1 MLPMA
6 NINDIRERYFEK
18 GQNITDISKNTGHDR
33 KTIRNYIDIDD
44 FSPDEPN
51 ETKVKHE
58 SKLDKFKPTIDS
70 WLEEDK
76 LHKRKQRH
84 TATRVHERLCELD
97 EFNCSYRL
105 VAEYVKEKKKEIY
118 GTDRFAMPLV
128 HKPGEAQVDF
138 GDAQYYERGILKD
151 GNSLNTSFPHSN
163 NGYLQQFPGENM
175 ECFLQGMKNTFNY
188 LGKVPR
194 RIWFDNASTLVSKI
208 LKGGNRTL
216 TDSFI
221 RFKNHYGFEAVF
233 CNPSSGNE
241 KGNVENKVGY
251 HRRNILVP
259 VPRFD
264 DLEQFNIELLD
275 STKKNNAKNHYTKN
289 IPQDEL
295 FLEDLENMLPLNPV
309 DFKIERL
316 EQHKTDKYAKVRLNG
331 GKHIYST
338 APQYACQKVWVE
350 LGAYVVRI
358 LDENYREITRHSRLY
373 GKKVSESM
381 DWIPYLGALS
391 RRPGALK
398 YNGIYEM
405 MPKVLRDYTDS
416 ADKSEQSKMLK
427 QLAAITEESGFE
439 KAIEA
444 LVESINR
451 GVNDP
456 DSVLAVA
463 RMINDEYPDIGE
475 LANQGNIPVLQPI
488 KSNLAEYDGL
498 LNEGRVN

>member
-1 MLPMA
+1 MIPMA

-18 GQNITDISKNTGHDR
+18 GQNITNISKETGHDR
-33 KTIRNYIDIDD
+33 KTQRDYVNMDD
-44 FSPDEPN
+44 FSPEPP
-51 ETKVKHE
+51 EQEKKTGV
-58 SKLDKFKPTIDS
+58 SKLDKFKPTIDE

-84 TATRVHERLCELD
+84 TAKRVHDRLCEFD
-97 EFNCSYRL
+97 GFDCSYRL
-105 VAEYVKEKKKEIY
+105 VAEYVKDKKEEIY
-118 GTDRFAMPLV
+118 GTDKFAMPLV

-151 GNSLNTSFPHSN
+151 GKFLNVSFPYSN
-163 NGYLQQFPGENM
+163 NGYLQLFPGENL
-175 ECFLQGMKNTFNY
+175 ECFMQGMKNILIY
-188 LGKVPR
+188 LGKVPQR
-194 RIWFDNASTLVSKI
+194 MWFDNASALVSKV
-208 LKGGNRTL
+208 LKGGDRKL
-216 TDSFI
+216 TDGFL
-221 RFKNHYGFEAVF
+221 RLKNHYGFEAVF
-233 CNPSSGNE
+233 CNPDSGNE

-264 DLEQFNIELLD
+264 SVEQFNMELLD
-275 STKKNNAKNHYTKN
+275 STKESNERNHYIKN
-289 IPQDEL
+289 LPHNEL
-295 FLEDLENMLPLNPV
+295 FIEDEKNMLLLTPV
-309 DFKIERL
+309 DFRIEKL

-338 APQYACQKVWVE
+338 APKYACQKVWVE
-350 LGAYVVRI
+350 LGAYEVRI

-373 GKKVSESM
+373 GKMVSESM

-405 MPKVLRDYTDS
+405 MPEVLRDYTDTVS
-416 ADKSEQSKMLK
+416 KSELSKMLK
-427 QLAAITEESGFE
+427 QLAVITEESGFG
-439 KAIEA
+439 KAVNA
-444 LVESINR
+444 LVESINH
-451 GVNDP
+451 GGNDP

-463 RMINDEYPDIGE
+463 RMISDEYPEIEE
-475 LANQGNIPVLQPI
+475 LENKVNAPLLRPI

-498 LNEGRVN
+498 LNERRFN

>member
-1 MLPMA
+1 MLPMTK
-6 NINDIRERYFEK
+6 INDIRERYFEK
-18 GQNITDISKNTGHDR
+18 GQNITDISKETGHDR
-33 KTIRNYIDIDD
+33 KTIRDYINMDD
-44 FSPDEPN
+44 FSPDEPK

-84 TATRVHERLCELD
+84 TAKRVHERLCKLD
-97 EFNCSYRL
+97 GFDCSYRL

-118 GTDRFAMPLV
+118 GTDKFAMPLV

-138 GDAQYYERGILKD
+138 GAAQYYERGILKY
-151 GNSLNTSFPHSN
+151 GKFLNVSFPYSN
-163 NGYLQQFPGENM
+163 NGYLQLFPGENT
-175 ECFLQGMKNTFNY
+175 ECFMQGMKNILNY

-194 RIWFDNASTLVSKI
+194 RMWFDNASTLMADI
-208 LKGGNRTL
+208 HKGGGRKL
-216 TDSFI
+216 TDGFLM
-221 RFKNHYGFEAVF
+221 FKNHYSFEAVF
-233 CNPSSGNE
+233 CNPDSGNE

-264 DLEQFNIELLD
+264 NIEQFNRELLD
-275 STKKNNAKNHYTKN
+275 STIESNARNHYIKN
-289 IPQDEL
+289 LQHNEL
-295 FLEDLENMLPLNPV
+295 FLEDEKHMLPLNPV
-309 DFKIERL
+309 DFHIEKL
-316 EQHKTDKYAKVRLNG
+316 EQHKTDKYAKLRLDS
-331 GKHIYST
+331 GKHIYSS

-350 LGAYVVRI
+350 LGAYEVRI

-373 GKKVSESM
+373 GKMVSESM

-398 YNGIYEM
+398 YSGIYEM
-405 MPKVLRDYTDS
+405 MPEVLRDYTDTVS
-416 ADKSEQSKMLK
+416 KSELSKMLK
-427 QLAAITEESGFE
+427 QLAVITEESGFG
-439 KAIEA
+439 KAVNA
-444 LVESINR
+444 LVESINH
-451 GVNDP
+451 GGNDP

-463 RMINDEYPDIGE
+463 RMINNEYPEIEE
-475 LANQGNIPVLQPI
+475 LENKVNAPLLRPI

-498 LNEGRVN
+498 LNERRVN